1 MRIPPEGIK
10 MLAQR
15 PLFAGLSR
23 KELESV
29 AELGV
34 TLEIAANQVLTK
46 EGAIGQEAFLIMS
59 GNAHCT
65 VGDQIEVADLGPGD
79 LFGEMSLLDGERRS
93 ATVIADTDMTVT
105 VFNRGEFVRLVEA
118 SPVVAM
124 KLLAAMAARLRAV
137 DHELNIGIT
146 DEK

>member
-1 MRIPPEGIK
+1 VRIPPQGIE

-29 AELGV
+29 AALGV
-34 TLEIAANQVLTK
+34 TVEVPATQVLTK
-46 EGAIGQEAFLIMS
+46 EGAIGEEAFLIVS
-59 GNAHCT
+59 GNAHCI
-65 VGDQIEVADLGPGD
+65 VGDQVEVANLGPGD

-93 ATVIADTDMTVT
+93 ATVIAETNMTVT
-105 VFNRGEFVRLVEA
+105 VFERREFVHLVET

-124 KLLAAMAARLRAV
+124 KLLAAMAARLRSV
-137 DHELNIGIT
+137 DLDLTTRRAE
-146 DEK
+146 EK

>member
-1 MRIPPEGIK
+1 MRIPPEGIE

-29 AELGV
+29 AKLGV
-34 TLEIAANQVLTK
+34 TLGITANQVLTK
-46 EGAIGQEAFLIMS
+46 EGTIGQEAFLIVS

-65 VGDQIEVADLGPGD
+65 VGDQVEVANLGPGD
-79 LFGEMSLLDGERRS
+79 LFGEMSLLDGERRI

-118 SPVVAM
+118 SPAVAM
-124 KLLAAMAARLRAV
+124 KILAAMASRLRAS
-137 DHELNIGIT
+137 DLELKNRRT
-146 DEK
+146 DEE

>member
-1 MRIPPEGIK
+1 

-29 AELGV
+29 AALGV
-34 TLEIAANQVLTK
+34 TVEIPATQVLTK
-46 EGAIGQEAFLIMS
+46 EGTIGEEAFLIVS
-59 GNAHCT
+59 GNAHCI
-65 VGDQIEVADLGPGD
+65 VGEQVEVRNLGPGD

-105 VFNRGEFVRLVEA
+105 VFERREFVRLVETTPA
-118 SPVVAM
+118 VAM
-124 KLLAAMAARLRAV
+124 KLLAAMAARLRSV
-137 DHELNIGIT
+137 DLDLKTRRAE
-146 DEK
+146 EE

>member
-1 MRIPPEGIK
+1 MRIPPQGIE

-15 PLFAGLSR
+15 PLFAELSR

-29 AELGV
+29 AALGV

-46 EGAIGQEAFLIMS
+46 EVAVGEEAFLIGS

-65 VGDQIEVADLGPGD
+65 VGDQVHVANPGPGD
-79 LFGEMSLLDGERRS
+79 LFGEMSLLDGDRRS

-105 VFNRGEFVRLVEA
+105 VFERREFVRLVET
-118 SPVVAM
+118 SPFIAM
-124 KLLAAMAARLRAV
+124 KLLAAMAARLRSV
-137 DHELNIGIT
+137 DRELTVRRAG
-146 DEK
+146 EE

>member
-1 MRIPPEGIK
+1 MRIPPEGIA

-29 AELGV
+29 AALGV
-34 TLEIAANQVLTK
+34 TLEIAANEVLTK
-46 EGAIGQEAFLIMS
+46 EGGIGQEAFLIVS

-65 VGDQIEVADLGPGD
+65 VGDQVEVANLGPGE
-79 LFGEMSLLDGERRS
+79 LFGEMSLLDGARRS

-105 VFNRGEFVRLVEA
+105 VFERREFVRLLET
-118 SPVVAM
+118 SPTVAM
-124 KLLAAMAARLRAV
+124 KLLAAMAARLRSA
-137 DHELNIGIT
+137 DLELQT
-146 DEK
+146 RRTKEK

>member
-1 MRIPPEGIK
+1 VRIPPHGIE

-29 AELGV
+29 AALGV
-34 TLEIAANQVLTK
+34 TVEIPATQVLTK
-46 EGAIGQEAFLIMS
+46 EGTIGEEAFLIVS
-59 GNAHCT
+59 GNAHCI
-65 VGDQIEVADLGPGD
+65 VGEQVEVANLGPGD

-105 VFNRGEFVRLVEA
+105 VFERREFVRLVETTPA
-118 SPVVAM
+118 VAM
-124 KLLAAMAARLRAV
+124 KLLAAMAARLRSV
-137 DHELNIGIT
+137 DLDLKTRRAE
-146 DEK
+146 EE

>member
-1 MRIPPEGIK
+1 MRIPPEGIE

-23 KELESV
+23 KELKSV
-29 AELGV
+29 AVLGV
-34 TLEIAANQVLTK
+34 TVEIAANEVLTK
-46 EGAIGQEAFLIMS
+46 EGAIGQEAFLIVS

-65 VGDQIEVADLGPGD
+65 VGDQVEVANLGPGD
-79 LFGEMSLLDGERRS
+79 LFGEMSLLDGTRRS

-105 VFNRGEFVRLVEA
+105 VFERREFVRLVET

-124 KLLAAMAARLRAV
+124 KLLAAMAARLRSV
-137 DHELNIGIT
+137 DLELKIRRTN
-146 DEK
+146 E

>member
-1 MRIPPEGIK
+1 

-29 AELGV
+29 AALGV

-46 EGAIGQEAFLIMS
+46 EGAVGEEAFLIVS
-59 GNAHCT
+59 GNAHIT
-65 VGDQIEVADLGPGD
+65 VGDHDEVANLGPGD
-79 LFGEMSLLDGERRS
+79 LFGEMSLLDGDRRS

-105 VFNRGEFVRLVEA
+105 VFERREFVRLVET
-118 SPVVAM
+118 SPVIAM
-124 KLLAAMAARLRAV
+124 ALLAAMAARMRSLYR
-137 DHELNIGIT
+137 ELKIKVA
-146 DEK
+146 EEE

>member
-1 MRIPPEGIK
+1 MRIPQQGIE

-29 AELGV
+29 AALGV
-34 TLEIAANQVLTK
+34 TVEIPANQVLTK
-46 EGAIGQEAFLIMS
+46 EGTIGEEAFLIVS

-65 VGDQIEVADLGPGD
+65 IGDRAEVANLGPGD

-105 VFNRGEFVRLVEA
+105 VFERREFVRLVET

-124 KLLAAMAARLRAV
+124 KLLAAMATRLRSV
-137 DHELNIGIT
+137 DLELRT
-146 DEK
+146 RAEEK

>member
-23 KELESV
+23 KELNSV
-29 AELGV
+29 AQLGV
-34 TLEIAANQVLTK
+34 TLDIAANQVLTK
-46 EGAIGQEAFLIMS
+46 EGAIGQEAFLIVA

-65 VGDQIEVADLGPGD
+65 VGDQLEVADLGPGD
-79 LFGEMSLLDGERRS
+79 LFGEMSLLDRKRRS
-93 ATVIADTDMTVT
+93 ATVTADTDMTVI
-105 VFNRGEFVRLVEA
+105 VFNRREFVQLVQT
-118 SPVVAM
+118 SPDIAM

-137 DHELNIGIT
+137 DLEIKDRRPA
-146 DEK
+146 DE

>member
-1 MRIPPEGIK
+1 

-29 AELGV
+29 AALGV
-34 TLEIAANQVLTK
+34 TVEIPATQVLTK
-46 EGAIGQEAFLIMS
+46 EGTIGEEAFLIVS
-59 GNAHCT
+59 GNAHCI
-65 VGDQIEVADLGPGD
+65 VGEQVEVANLGPGD

-105 VFNRGEFVRLVEA
+105 VLERREFVRLVETTPA
-118 SPVVAM
+118 VAM
-124 KLLAAMAARLRAV
+124 KLLAAMAARLRSV
-137 DHELNIGIT
+137 DLDLKTRRAE
-146 DEK
+146 EE